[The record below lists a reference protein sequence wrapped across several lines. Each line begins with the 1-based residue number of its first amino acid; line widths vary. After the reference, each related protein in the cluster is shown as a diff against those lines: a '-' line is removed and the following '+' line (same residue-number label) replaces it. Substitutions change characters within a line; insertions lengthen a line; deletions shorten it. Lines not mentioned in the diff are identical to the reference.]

1 MGRKERAKFCRLK
14 LKRFLYLISPNKIK
28 INFYKDLEEVLS
40 SNKVKYFQLRIKNYS
55 FSSILK
61 IAKKTKKI
69 TKKNKVKLI
78 INDSVYIAKKSNS
91 DGCHLG
97 QSDGSIKKAKII
109 LKNKKI
115 IGVTC
120 HGSKK
125 LVLNAIKEKPNYLAL
140 GSFFKSKLKPNAKKA
155 QKKLIKWTKRRTN
168 LPIVAIGGI
177 NNKNCKSLLKLG
189 VNYLAIS
196 SFIWNNPRLKPKEV
210 IKLFN

>member
-1 MGRKERAKFCRLK
+1 MGRKERAKFCCLK

-40 SNKVKYFQLRIKNYS
+40 TNKVKYFQLRLKNHS

-61 IAKKTKKI
+61 IGKKIKKI
-69 TKKNKVKLI
+69 TEKNKVKFI
-78 INDSVYIAKKSNS
+78 VNDSIYVAKKLNS

-109 LKNKKI
+109 LKKRKI

-125 LVLNAIKEKPNYLAL
+125 LILNAIKEKPNYLAL

-155 QKKLIKWTKRRTN
+155 QKKLIKWTKRRTG
-168 LPIVAIGGI
+168 LPIVAIGGVK
-177 NNKNCKSLLKLG
+177 NKKSKSLLKLG

>member
-1 MGRKERAKFCRLK
+1 MNQNNIN
-14 LKRFLYLISPNKIK
+14 KRFVYLISPNKIISNK
-28 INFYKDLEEVLS
+28 FYVDLEKVLNS
-40 SNKVKYFQLRIKNYS
+40 KKVSFFQLRLKKASFNKKFIIGKKIK
-55 FSSILK
+55 K
-61 IAKKTKKI
+61 ICKKYKIKFLINDDVLLAKK
-69 TKKNKVKLI
+69 L
-78 INDSVYIAKKSNS
+78 NS

-97 QSDGSIKKAKII
+97 QSDGSIKEAKII
-109 LKNKKI
+109 LKKRKI

-125 LVLNAIKEKPNYLAL
+125 LILNAIKENPNYLAL

-155 QKKLIKWTKRRTN
+155 QKKLIKWTKRRTS

>member
-14 LKRFLYLISPNKIK
+14 LKRFLYLISPDKIK

-40 SNKVKYFQLRIKNYS
+40 SNKVKYFQLRFKNYS
-55 FSSILK
+55 FSSVLK
-61 IAKKTKKI
+61 IGKKIKKI
-69 TKKNKVKLI
+69 TQKNKVKLI
-78 INDSVYIAKKSNS
+78 VNDSIYIAKKLNS

-97 QSDGSIKKAKII
+97 QSDGSIKEAKTI
-109 LKNKKI
+109 LKKRKI

-125 LVLNAIKEKPNYLAL
+125 LILNAIKEKPNYLAL

-155 QKKLIKWTKRRTN
+155 KKELIRWTKRRTG

>member
-1 MGRKERAKFCRLK
+1 MFK
-14 LKRFLYLISPNKIK
+14 
-28 INFYKDLEEVLS
+28 
-40 SNKVKYFQLRIKNYS
+40 KNYQIVKKQ
-55 FSSILK
+55 ILK
-61 IAKKTKKI
+61 KR
-69 TKKNKVKLI
+69 
-78 INDSVYIAKKSNS
+78 
-91 DGCHLG
+91 
-97 QSDGSIKKAKII
+97 
-109 LKNKKI
+109 KI

-155 QKKLIKWTKRRTN
+155 QKKLIKWTKRRTS